1 MFDQLNMSFK
11 DQAVFV
17 GFSAERN
24 IAVLNEE
31 TAKVLRDLSSFPS
44 CRTQV
49 FVGEGSRLFTQRN
62 RKDTGKDRF
71 MPVDIVIY
79 GSPEIRK
86 GVGRL
91 LSAAR
96 IYLQHPCHQ
105 DPNTEYDNP
114 HFLNLTDLSTMS
126 TLPHSTS
133 GSQTPLDTSE
143 TASTLFGESSEDRTI
158 EETLQSKLS
167 KVFNSLTRYKTL
179 KRLEADIKITTP
191 LLP

>member
-1 MFDQLNMSFK
+1 
-11 DQAVFV
+11 
-17 GFSAERN
+17 
-24 IAVLNEE
+24 
-31 TAKVLRDLSSFPS
+31 
-44 CRTQV
+44 
-49 FVGEGSRLFTQRN
+49 
-62 RKDTGKDRF
+62 